1 MAREYV
7 FIDPVSGRDVNIGYL
22 CKRWRIGNE
31 YNLSQVAEDTNYSQD
46 NIIKFEQ
53 GKNNNLN
60 IFLWYVEHGFEVKKY
75 LDKGVNAHEV
85 AINN

>member
-1 MAREYV
+1 MPKEIL

-31 YNLSQVAEDTNYSQD
+31 YNLSQVAEDTGYSQD

-53 GKNNNLN
+53 GKNNNLL
-60 IFLWYVEHGFEVKKY
+60 IFVWYAMHGFEIRKY
-75 LDKGVNAHEV
+75 LKGGEAVEMA
-85 AINN
+85 ADS